1 MVIQEILREKG
12 LLPGLSRRIDFFLI
26 PFSQEE
32 RAQAFRTVQHLR
44 KEGFYSDL
52 VLNAKKLK
60 AALREGARL
69 RAKRVVLLLPEELEQ
84 GLLVL
89 RNLESGQE
97 ERIPEERFLA
107 DPGRFLQD
115 DSNGPSR
122 PVKQD

>member
-1 MVIQEILREKG
+1 
-12 LLPGLSRRIDFFLI
+12 LPELSRRIDFFLV

-44 KEGFYSDL
+44 NQGFCSDL

-60 AALREGARL
+60 GSLREGARL
-69 RAKRVVLLLPEELEQ
+69 HAKRVVLLLPDELKQ
-84 GLLVL
+84 GLVVL
-89 RNLESGQE
+89 RDLESGQE

-122 PVKQD
+122 RT